1 MPMEMTE
8 HICEENIEESYES
21 FDISESD
28 LIKAR
33 PQPIQPLTARSF
45 MERNMSPR
53 PERIDERT
61 MIQKINESFFN
72 HEQKVALNS
81 DVDLI
86 KTTKVSKASETSSSN
101 DDKISGKLPL
111 NLDLKLNLINISQ
124 SHPTVVRAA
133 GTWIP
138 QNTNTDYESPSKSSS
153 MSSPTDNKHSQSYND
168 DDSTCDR
175 PFCKLKRKKHEHCD
189 LCNQGFTDAM
199 KLKIHY
205 LKHQQT
211 KLGGLFED
219 SESDKND
226 QQSTSSSHMKKEE
239 SEPHDLSKN
248 ALPNPSILQNLM
260 FPLPHS
266 NAASAMDNLSLQ
278 NLQLANLAQLYQQN
292 SLYYQSLY
300 PFIGNQSI
308 PGLGME
314 QQMPLMQFPFPALAS
329 AGGFDFGLSLPN
341 MKSSLLAQKRKLE
354 QFDEM
359 QNIQKKS
366 KISER
371 PKEYQKKS
379 YKDDSVPTG
388 YLKFRFNQ
396 DCNFPNCGY
405 RNHQS
410 HFHCC
415 RKDCFYS
422 FCDKTRFVQHTARH
436 ERLDKLMGDDFK
448 QFRANMH
455 CGYQN
460 CAYNKNLGP
469 HNKSSHFHCLKC
481 NYICSDT
488 NKVVAHRRQHSKQ
501 EYINK
506 AGFRKY
512 SNNEHCNI
520 PDPCSP
526 DGECMY
532 TLKQTHYHC
541 LECSMAVLSRNQLS
555 FHNHRIRPG
564 MSLDDY
570 SVNDMSNDNNIL
582 ILNDNGSDENSS

>member
-1 MPMEMTE
+1 M
-8 HICEENIEESYES
+8 
-21 FDISESD
+21 D
-28 LIKAR
+28 
-33 PQPIQPLTARSF
+33 
-45 MERNMSPR
+45 
-53 PERIDERT
+53 
-61 MIQKINESFFN
+61 NE
-72 HEQKVALNS
+72 
-81 DVDLI
+81 D
-86 KTTKVSKASETSSSN
+86 SS
-101 DDKISGKLPL
+101 
-111 NLDLKLNLINISQ
+111 
-124 SHPTVVRAA
+124 
-133 GTWIP
+133 
-138 QNTNTDYESPSKSSS
+138 
-153 MSSPTDNKHSQSYND
+153 
-168 DDSTCDR
+168 CDR

-211 KLGGLFED
+211 KLGGFFDDADEKN
-219 SESDKND
+219 ES
-226 QQSTSSSHMKKEE
+226 QSMKKEE

-248 ALPNPSILQNLM
+248 TLPNPANLM

-266 NAASAMDNLSLQ
+266 SSASAGVIDSLSLQ

-292 SLYYQSLY
+292 SLYYHSLY
-300 PFIGNQSI
+300 PIFGNQN
-308 PGLGME
+308 PMGME
-314 QQMPLMQFPFPALAS
+314 QQMPLMQFPFQAALAGAS
-329 AGGFDFGLSLPN
+329 GFDFGLSLPN
-341 MKSSLLAQKRKLE
+341 SMKSTLLAQKRKLE
-354 QFDEM
+354 QFDEL
-359 QNIQKKS
+359 QNLQKKA
-366 KISER
+366 KFSER
-371 PKEYQKKS
+371 PKEYQKKT
-379 YKDDSVPTG
+379 YKDDSVPNG

-460 CAYNKNLGP
+460 CAYNKNLGH

-512 SNNEHCNI
+512 TNNEHCNI
-520 PDPCSP
+520 PDPCTP
-526 DGECMY
+526 DGECPY

-541 LECSMAVLSRNQLS
+541 LVCQMGVLSRNQLS

-564 MSLDDY
+564 MSPIPNDD
-570 SVNDMSNDNNIL
+570 NEHGIL
-582 ILNDNGSDENSS
+582 ILNDNGSDDNSS

>member
-1 MPMEMTE
+1 MKLLQAM
-8 HICEENIEESYES
+8 
-21 FDISESD
+21 
-28 LIKAR
+28 
-33 PQPIQPLTARSF
+33 Q
-45 MERNMSPR
+45 
-53 PERIDERT
+53 
-61 MIQKINESFFN
+61 
-72 HEQKVALNS
+72 
-81 DVDLI
+81 
-86 KTTKVSKASETSSSN
+86 N
-101 DDKISGKLPL
+101 D
-111 NLDLKLNLINISQ
+111 
-124 SHPTVVRAA
+124 
-133 GTWIP
+133 
-138 QNTNTDYESPSKSSS
+138 
-153 MSSPTDNKHSQSYND
+153 ND
-168 DDSTCDR
+168 DDATCDR

-211 KLGGLFED
+211 KLGGFFDD
-219 SESDKND
+219 SDEKNVD
-226 QQSTSSSHMKKEE
+226 LQMPSSSDQLKKEDAQE
-239 SEPHDLSKN
+239 LSKN
-248 ALPNPSILQNLM
+248 SLPNLM
-260 FPLPHS
+260 FPIPQT
-266 NAASAMDNLSLQ
+266 SANTSGSAIDNIALQ

-292 SLYYQSLY
+292 SLYYHSLY
-300 PFIGNQSI
+300 PIFGNQ
-308 PGLGME
+308 PMAGLGLE
-314 QQMPLMQFPFPALAS
+314 QQIPLMQFPFPAAALAAG
-329 AGGFDFGLSLPN
+329 AGGFGDFGLSLPN
-341 MKSSLLAQKRKLE
+341 NMKSSLLTQKRKLE
-354 QFDEM
+354 QFDEL
-359 QNIQKKS
+359 QNLQKKS

-371 PKEYQKKS
+371 PKEYQKKT
-379 YKDDSVPTG
+379 YKDDSVPSG

-506 AGFRKY
+506 AGFRKH
-512 SNNEHCNI
+512 SNNEPCMI
-520 PDPCSP
+520 ADPFSP
-526 DGECMY
+526 DGECLY

-541 LECSMAVLSRNQLS
+541 LVCQMGVLSRNQLS

-564 MSLDDY
+564 MSSDDY
-570 SVNDMSNDNNIL
+570 PNDVMNDNIL
-582 ILNDNGSDENSS
+582 ILNDNGSDDNSS